1 MTWDIQ
7 YRQQPAC
14 GSGCGCE
21 EWGVTLIGSQGLE
34 MEKSLESKK
43 SSNNEARLQLT
54 SDKLPRRSTWD
65 FGLETCEIRS
75 APLSP
80 SLSCLHRSY
89 RRFFGGWRE
98 KRKSRKSA

>member
-75 APLSP
+75 AAVESFAIMLASILSP
-80 SLSCLHRSY
+80 
-89 RRFFGGWRE
+89 FFRGM
-98 KRKSRKSA
+98 A